1 MSLKEL
7 YHNKWARFGFWAIL
21 YILWVIWLGNYWW
34 LFGLIPIFDGHITK
48 KVKWLF
54 WKFQFKED
62 VVCTSS
68 TKKFQT
74 NKFWTKEFWTS
85 RILHWK
91 SCILQCKNDGFWK
104 VTKRVLKR
112 IGISLYRWIDALI
125 FATIVV
131 TFLNMFFFQAFKIPS
146 SSMESSLY
154 TGDHLFVSKLAYG
167 PKLPQTPLTI
177 PFTHNVIAG
186 KESYSTLLQN
196 DYRRLKGFGHVETG
210 DYVVFAFPH
219 GDTVLVKDPAADYYT
234 YVRTLGREYTL
245 KHYGPVK
252 VRPSDKKDHYVKRCV
267 AVAGDTLTIKDGQ
280 VYIGSQPQENWS
292 GVQNSYSVVTDGRRI
307 NPKHLENLGINKS
320 ELWYSAELPGYPAM
334 ALTAD
339 MVEKVKSF
347 RNVISVTANF
357 DSYPADYPDSD
368 LTIFPFSSDY
378 KWTRDN
384 FGPLWIPAK
393 DATVELTLKNLP
405 LYERI
410 ITSYEGNELEV
421 KDGKIYI
428 NSEEVQSYTF
438 KQDYYFMMGDN
449 RHNSLDSRY
458 WGFVPEDH
466 IVGKP
471 AVIWLSIEG
480 NERFPRNLKN
490 IRWRRFFKFV

>member
-7 YHNKWARFGFWAIL
+7 YHNKWARFGFWAVL

-48 KVKWLF
+48 KVKWTF
-54 WKFQFKED
+54 WKKEY
-62 VVCTSS
+62 
-68 TKKFQT
+68 
-74 NKFWTKEFWTS
+74 KE
-85 RILHWK
+85 
-91 SCILQCKNDGFWK
+91 GE
-104 VTKRVLKR
+104 KRNML
-112 IGISLYRWIDALI
+112 LDWLDAVI
-125 FATIVV
+125 FAVIVV
-131 TFLNMFFFQAFKIPS
+131 TFINTFFFQAFKIPS

-177 PFTHNVIAG
+177 PFTHNVIG
-186 KESYSTLLQN
+186 KSESYSTLLQN
-196 DYRRLKGFGHVETG
+196 KYRRLKGFGQVEEG

-219 GDTVLVKDPAADYYT
+219 GDTVLVKDPAGDYYT
-234 YVRTLGREYTL
+234 YLRIYGRDYTIS
-245 KHYGPVK
+245 KYGPIK
-252 VRPSDKKDHYVKRCV
+252 VRPADKKDHYVKRCV
-267 AVAGDTLTIKDGQ
+267 AVAGDTLEIKNGQ
-280 VYIGSQPQENWS
+280 VYVNSQEQTVWP
-292 GVQNSYSVVTDGRRI
+292 GVQNTYCVVTDGKRL
-307 NPKHLENLGINKS
+307 NPRYIDKLGLNVG
-320 ELWYSAELPGYPAM
+320 ELWYDPALPGYPQM
-334 ALTAD
+334 ALTAE
-339 MVEKVKSF
+339 MLEQVKSNPIV
-347 RNVISVTANF
+347 RSVTMNVEEY
-357 DSYPADYPDSD
+357 SREYNSSEK
-368 LTIFPFSSDY
+368 LIFPFSPDY

-393 DATVELTLKNLP
+393 DVTVELTLENLP
-405 LYERI
+405 LYQRI
-410 ITSYEGNELEV
+410 ITSYEGNDLEV

-428 NSEEVQSYTF
+428 NSEEAQTYTF

-471 AVIWLSIEG
+471 ALIWLSIDG
-480 NERFPRNLKN
+480 NERFPKN